1 MPSRR
6 DAPAFALAFLSCA
19 AALSFGRVFADGSFA
34 PPVLAVALVPHAVGL
49 LGRRRRWSPATT
61 VGVSLAALAIF
72 VSWFLV
78 PATTTFVVPG
88 AGTLRELS
96 HRFADGWDVYRTGRA
111 PVPVT
116 GGPVLLCVLATWTAA
131 QAADWLAFRRDA
143 TVGAIVPGLVLFV
156 LAATLGT
163 AGLRTQVTLAF
174 GAAAVVFLLFQQ
186 QALLERRRAWFTGR
200 HLGQRASLLTV
211 GSAVGVIALLAG
223 LVVAPALPG
232 ADARAWFNYR
242 QFGAGSGTGPGR
254 YDTVSPLV
262 DIKDRLS
269 GPNSTAELFTVKS
282 SRSAYWRV
290 AALDTFDGEV
300 WGIDSHVRDVRGVLP
315 RRDTQEGTF
324 TQTYTIKALDQ
335 QFLPAAFQAKAIDLD
350 AARIVPESGTLISDS
365 SSILGKRY
373 TVVSVA
379 PPNGETLRS
388 DPAVDVPAP
397 ADIVNRYGTLPG
409 NFPPSITV
417 QALQI
422 VTDAHAA
429 TLYAQALALQQYF
442 LDNFTYSL
450 SAPPG
455 HSENA
460 MVTFIR
466 EKAGFCEQ
474 FAGTYAAMARSLRIP
489 ARVAVGFTPGELES
503 DGLYHVTGRNAHA
516 WPEVYL
522 GGQWVPFEPTPA
534 GSQPGQPQIGF
545 GPSGGT
551 DTPTSTSTVT
561 TAPGT
566 TPSSQAGPRGRGANA
581 AGELRADGG
590 AAAGSSG
597 HGTSAAWLAVLA
609 LGAVALLALAT
620 FPLVVLVGKARRR
633 RRRRE
638 APEPRAAVAGAWEE
652 ALDRLDEAGVAR
664 QPALTPLELAS
675 RVRAGAAGRSADAL
689 GRLATTYTT
698 ATFAPGEPDPT
709 TVDAAWDAVDDLEGA
724 LHDGTGRLRRVRR
737 RLDPRPL
744 RRVGV

>member
-1 MPSRR
+1 MPTRR
-6 DAPAFALAFLSCA
+6 DAPALALAFLSCA

-34 PPVLAVALVPHAVGL
+34 PAVIAVALIPHAVGL
-49 LGRRRRWSPATT
+49 VGRRRRWSPVAS

-72 VSWFLV
+72 LSWFIV
-78 PATTTFVVPG
+78 PATTTFGIPG
-88 AGTLRELS
+88 AGTLHELA
-96 HRFADGWDVYRTGRA
+96 HRFSDGWHVYRSGHA

-131 QAADWLAFRRDA
+131 QVADWLAFRRDA

-163 AGLRTQVTLAF
+163 NGLRTQVTLAF

-186 QALLERRRAWFTGR
+186 QALMERRRAWFTGR

-211 GSAVGVIALLAG
+211 GSAVGVIALVAG

-242 QFGAGSGTGPGR
+242 QFGAGTGSGPGR
-254 YDTVSPLV
+254 YDTISPLV

-282 SRSAYWRV
+282 PQQAYWRI

-315 RRDTQEGTF
+315 RRDAQGTF
-324 TQTYTIKALDQ
+324 SQTFTIKALDQ

-350 AARIVPESGTLISDS
+350 AARIVPESATLISDS

-373 TVVSVA
+373 TVMST
-379 PPNGETLRS
+379 PPPTPDALRD
-388 DPAVDVPAP
+388 DPTTDVPAP
-397 ADIVNRYGTLPG
+397 DAIVARYDTLPD
-409 NFPPSITV
+409 NFPPEIA
-417 QALQI
+417 ALANQI
-422 VTDAHAA
+422 VDDAHAS
-429 TLYAQALALQQYF
+429 TLYAKAVALQSYF
-442 LDNFTYSL
+442 TTNFTYSL

-460 MVTFIR
+460 MVTFIH
-466 EKAGFCEQ
+466 EKKGFCEQ
-474 FAGTYAAMARSLRIP
+474 FAGTYAAMARALRIP
-489 ARVAVGFTPGELES
+489 ARVAVGFTPGELEG

-516 WPEVYL
+516 WPELYL
-522 GGQWVPFEPTPA
+522 GGRWVPFEPTPA
-534 GSQPGQPQIGF
+534 GDQPGQPQTGA
-545 GPSGGT
+545 GPAGT

-561 TAPGT
+561 TAPGAT
-566 TPSSQAGPRGRGANA
+566 TPPSNTPGARGPNA
-581 AGELRADGG
+581 AGELRTSGG
-590 AAAGSSG
+590 SASSSSNDDSN
-597 HGTSAAWLAVLA
+597 TAWLVGLAVA
-609 LGAVALLALAT
+609 AVALVALAV
-620 FPLVVLVGKARRR
+620 FPLVVLVRKARRR

-638 APEPRAAVAGAWEE
+638 ASEPRVAVAGAWEE
-652 ALDRLDEAGVAR
+652 ALDRLDEAGVSR

-675 RVRAGAAGRSADAL
+675 RVRTGTGSRPADAMA
-689 GRLATTYTT
+689 RLATTYTA
-698 ATFAPGEPDPT
+698 ATYAPAEPDPT
-709 TVDAAWDAVDDLEGA
+709 TIGQAWDALDALQGA
-724 LHDGTGRLRRVRR
+724 LRESAGRLRRLRR

-744 RRVGV
+744 RKVSK